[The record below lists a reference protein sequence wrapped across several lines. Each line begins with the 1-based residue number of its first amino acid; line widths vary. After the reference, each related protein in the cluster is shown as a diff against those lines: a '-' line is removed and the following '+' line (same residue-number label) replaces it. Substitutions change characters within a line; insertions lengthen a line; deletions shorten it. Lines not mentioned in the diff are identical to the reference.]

1 MVGQTIS
8 HYRIVAKLG
17 GGGMG
22 VVYKAEDTRL
32 HRFVALKFLPEH
44 VAHDPLTLARFR
56 REAEA
61 ASSLN
66 HPNICTIHDIGEEDG
81 RAFMVMEFLDGVTLK
96 HQIGGRPLETEL
108 LLDLGTEIADALD
121 AAHGQGII
129 HRDIKPA
136 NIFVIRRGH
145 AKILDFG
152 LAKVMARVADTG
164 ETATELAASDPPH
177 LTSPGTI
184 MGTVAYMSPEQ
195 VKGKELDT
203 RTDLFSF
210 GAVLYEMATGKI
222 PFDGESSGEIISAI
236 LRDAPRQPSQLNHDV
251 PPQLEAAIEKALEKD
266 RNLRYQ
272 HALDMR
278 TDLQRLKRAT
288 ESSRFA
294 AVGSG
299 SGTLAVASGGVRA
312 ASSGKARTVET
323 PSSQHANEA
332 GNTELPRTLEDV
344 RDAAV
349 AAHDRDKRRKL
360 ALIVVIFV
368 AALVAIG
375 IKYVHHGNKFR
386 EKDAII
392 VADFDNRTGEGGWDA
407 TLKLALTND
416 LQDSQYLSVLPDQ
429 TVNDTLKLM
438 KRQPD
443 ERLTQDLA
451 RQVCLRNGDK
461 ALLAASI
468 AKMGEQYHLDLRA
481 MNCVTGTMLASADAD
496 ADSKEKVIAALKGAS
511 NELREKLGESLAS
524 VDKYSTPLPK
534 ATSASLEAIQAYAM
548 GLKMKA
554 AQGSGAA
561 VPFYKRAI
569 ELDPEFADAYAA
581 LGAAYYDMGQTT
593 LWMENSQKAY
603 ELRDRVSSQRER
615 FHIEGDYYSATG
627 EMEKANQ
634 TYLDWI
640 QVYPDDHPPHQ
651 NLAVNYSDMGQ
662 YRKAVGEEETVL
674 KLRPN
679 NVNAFTALMGDY
691 LALDQPEKANDIFE
705 QAHKRNLDH
714 NFLGL
719 YRYYTAFLQG
729 DTGTMQ
735 RQLEWAM
742 GKPGAEDVLFSAES
756 DTQAFYGQFGL
767 ARDFTQRA
775 AQSAKNAEAP
785 ETAAGWKANAAL
797 REAEAGNTVQARAI
811 ASDALAM
818 SRGRDVELQCALA
831 LVRAGESAQAEKIAA
846 KLDKEFPRSTMVQN
860 YWLPAIRAAI
870 ELQKN
875 NANKALE
882 LLEETVPYELGNW
895 YLGHLYPAYLRGEA
909 YLKLGRGPEAAA
921 EFQKVLDHRGVVGN
935 FVIGSLARLQLARAE
950 AMSGD
955 TASARRSYEDFLGL
969 WKSADTNLPVLN
981 AARTEYERLR

>member
-44 VAHDPLTLARFR
+44 VAHDPHALTRFR

-96 HQIGGRPLETEL
+96 HQIAGQPLETEL

-152 LAKVMARVADTG
+152 LAKVTASAAGTG
-164 ETATELAASDPPH
+164 EAGTELATFDPPH
-177 LTSPGTI
+177 LTSPGAM

-210 GAVLYEMATGKI
+210 GAVLYEMATGKM

-236 LRDAPRQPSQLNHDV
+236 LRDEPRAPSQLNHDV
-251 PPQLEAAIEKALEKD
+251 SPQLEAAIEKALEKD

-272 HALDMR
+272 HAVDMR

-299 SGTLAVASGGVRA
+299 SGTLHVASGGVWA
-312 ASSGKARTVET
+312 DSSEKAKNVEA
-323 PSSQHANEA
+323 PSSLHTNET
-332 GNTELPRTLEDV
+332 GNTQLPRKLQAA
-344 RDAAV
+344 RDAG
-349 AAHDRDKRRKL
+349 AAAYNREKRGKL

-368 AALVAIG
+368 AALVAVG
-375 IKYVHHGNKFR
+375 IKYVHRGSKFH

-392 VADFDNRTGEGGWDA
+392 VADFDNRTGESGWDA

-451 RQVCLRNGDK
+451 KQVCLRNGDK

-481 MNCVTGTMLASADAD
+481 INCVTGITLASADAD
-496 ADSKEKVIAALKGAS
+496 ADSKEKVIAALKRAS
-511 NELREKLGESLAS
+511 NKLREKLGESLAS
-524 VDKYSTPLPK
+524 VEKYSTLLPK

-569 ELDPEFADAYAA
+569 ELDPEFADAYTA
-581 LGAAYYDMGQTT
+581 LGAAYGDLGQDM
-593 LWMENSQKAY
+593 LSVENSRKAY
-603 ELRDRVSSQRER
+603 ELRDHVSSQRER
-615 FHIEGDYYSATG
+615 FHIEGDYYDSVTR
-627 EMEKANQ
+627 EIERANQ
-634 TYLDWI
+634 TYLNWI
-640 QVYPDDHPPHQ
+640 QVYPDDHRPHQ
-651 NLAVNYSDMGQ
+651 NLGMNYYDLGHYDRAV
-662 YRKAVGEEETVL
+662 EEEKTVL
-674 KLRPN
+674 QLQPN

-691 LALDQPEKANDIFE
+691 
-705 QAHKRNLDH
+705 R
-714 NFLGL
+714 
-719 YRYYTAFLQG
+719 
-729 DTGTMQ
+729 
-735 RQLEWAM
+735 
-742 GKPGAEDVLFSAES
+742 
-756 DTQAFYGQFGL
+756 
-767 ARDFTQRA
+767 RA
-775 AQSAKNAEAP
+775 
-785 ETAAGWKANAAL
+785 
-797 REAEAGNTVQARAI
+797 
-811 ASDALAM
+811 
-818 SRGRDVELQCALA
+818 
-831 LVRAGESAQAEKIAA
+831 
-846 KLDKEFPRSTMVQN
+846 
-860 YWLPAIRAAI
+860 
-870 ELQKN
+870 
-875 NANKALE
+875 
-882 LLEETVPYELGNW
+882 
-895 YLGHLYPAYLRGEA
+895 
-909 YLKLGRGPEAAA
+909 
-921 EFQKVLDHRGVVGN
+921 
-935 FVIGSLARLQLARAE
+935 
-950 AMSGD
+950 
-955 TASARRSYEDFLGL
+955 
-969 WKSADTNLPVLN
+969 
-981 AARTEYERLR
+981 